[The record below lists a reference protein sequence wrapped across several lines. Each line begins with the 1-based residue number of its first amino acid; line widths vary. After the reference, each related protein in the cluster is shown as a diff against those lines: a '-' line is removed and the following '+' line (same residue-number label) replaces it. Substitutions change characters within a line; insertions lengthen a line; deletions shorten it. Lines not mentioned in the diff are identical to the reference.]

1 MDHRTLLL
9 LILVFSM
16 EVKAQLAPEATAPLS
31 KHLMEVNEQWAVQ
44 QQLTLEQGA
53 SAHFSDEAQR
63 IATHLH
69 LVRQHL
75 AGHFPEGLGPD
86 QLAQRLGLLEELER
100 YADAGRFPRN
110 HVVSQRNPVF
120 IDPYGAPCAVGHLMI
135 ASGHAELAQR
145 IDREM
150 ELAYVLDM
158 DWPEIADWASA
169 HGFTA
174 PELAWIQP
182 GYPPEPLPF
191 NPIGGGTNGPV
202 KVVVEVP
209 NGDLFLGGYFTQA
222 GGLPAQ
228 QVVRWN
234 GASYVA
240 MGAGLSG
247 EVTCAAVLG
256 NDLYVGGWQLD
267 GASDLAR
274 WDGSSWTFS
283 TVFQGKSPRINAL
296 HVHNGVL
303 YAAGEEVGF
312 AGVSDRVKRRSGV
325 DWVDVGSALNGTVL
339 ALGSHNGVLVAAGAF
354 TALEGGSA
362 PAVLHV
368 AELEGNEWGQLADGL
383 NNTVRVLRNIDG
395 TLHAGGDLYANILP
409 TFGAARIV
417 AGGPSWELLLPDHQ
431 YYIPEDGQPAYIDAI
446 AMHGEEIFLGGRFH
460 VEQILIYGNN
470 LARLDAIGQPTPL
483 VVLDGPVDEL
493 LVRDDRLVMAG
504 AFTANMGQAL
514 PHIAE
519 LDLATGVPQVPVMGR
534 LELFPMP
541 ATDELF
547 VQAQDADLVKAAV
560 GVLDAAGRRMNV
572 PVLRQGD
579 RLRLDVSGLA
589 SGSYTIRLASGERAW
604 RAAFVKP

>member
-9 LILVFSM
+9 PLLAVTLGAQ
-16 EVKAQLAPEATAPLS
+16 AQLDPDANAPLAR
-31 KHLMEVNEQWAVQ
+31 HLVEVNAQWAVQ
-44 QQLTLEQGA
+44 GHLTTEQDVP
-53 SAHFSDEAQR
+53 AHFTQEAQR

-69 LVRQHL
+69 LVREHL
-75 AGHFPEGLGPD
+75 ADHVPEGLGPA
-86 QLAQRLGLLEELER
+86 QLEQRMNLLQELER
-100 YADAGRFPRN
+100 YAEAGRFPRN
-110 HVVSQRNPVF
+110 FVVPKRNPVF
-120 IDPYGAPCAVGHLMI
+120 IDPFGTPCAVGYLMI

-191 NPIGGGTNGPV
+191 VPIGGGTNGPV
-202 KVVVEVP
+202 KVVEELP
-209 NGDLFLGGYFTQA
+209 NGDLFLGGYFSEA
-222 GGLPAQ
+222 GGTPVQ
-228 QVVRWN
+228 QVVVWN
-234 GASYVA
+234 GTSYTA
-240 MGAGLSG
+240 MGAGLAG

-267 GASDLAR
+267 GTSDLAR

-283 TVFQGKSPRINAL
+283 TVFQGKSPRIHAL

-312 AGVSDRVKRRSGV
+312 AGVTDVVKRRSGE
-325 DWVDVGSALNGTVL
+325 DWVQVGSPFDGSVL
-339 ALGSHNGVLVAAGAF
+339 ALGSHNGVLVAGGAF
-354 TALEGGSA
+354 TALES
-362 PAVLHV
+362 PSMPFVLHV

-383 NNTVRVLRNIDG
+383 NNTVRVLSNING
-395 TLHAGGDLYANILP
+395 TLYAGGDLYANIGP

-417 AGGPSWELLLPDHQ
+417 AGGPSWEQLLPDHQ

-446 AMHGEEIFLGGRFH
+446 AMHGDELYLGGRFQ
-460 VEQILIYGNN
+460 VMQILIYGNN
-470 LARLDAIGQPTPL
+470 LARLDAIGQPNPL
-483 VVLDGPVDEL
+483 VVLDGPVDRL
-493 LVRDDRLVMAG
+493 LVRNDRLVMAG

-514 PHIAE
+514 AHIAE
-519 LDLATGVPQVPVMGR
+519 LDLATGVAQAPTLGR
-534 LELFPMP
+534 LVLFPMP
-541 ATDELF
+541 VTDELF
-547 VQAQDADLVKAAV
+547 VQADEADLAQAAV
-560 GVLDAAGRRMNV
+560 GLLDAAGRRMGA
-572 PVLRQGD
+572 PLQRQGD

-589 SGSYTIRLASGERAW
+589 SGSYTIRVASGQRVW
-604 RAAFVKP
+604 TGSFVKP

>member
-9 LILVFSM
+9 PLLAFSM
-16 EVKAQLAPEATAPLS
+16 HVEAQLAPGATAPLS
-31 KHLMEVNEQWAVQ
+31 DHLVEVNAQWVVQ
-44 QQLTLEQGA
+44 GHLTMAQGA
-53 SAHFSDEAQR
+53 PAHFADESQR

-69 LVRQHL
+69 GVSRHL
-75 AGHFPEGLGPD
+75 AALLPEGLGPEP
-86 QLAQRLGLLEELER
+86 LKQRLSLLEELDR

-110 HVVSQRNPVF
+110 HVLPQRNPVF
-120 IDPYGAPCAVGHLMI
+120 IDPYGTPCAVGHLMI
-135 ASGHAELAQR
+135 ASGHADLAQR
-145 IDREM
+145 IDGEM

-158 DWPEIADWASA
+158 EWPEIAEWASA
-169 HGFTA
+169 HGFTV

-191 NPIGGGTNGPV
+191 TPIGGGTNGPV
-202 KVVVEVP
+202 KVVVEIP
-209 NGDLFLGGYFTQA
+209 NGDLLLGGSFSEA
-222 GGLPAQ
+222 GGQSAQ

-234 GASYVA
+234 GVSYVS
-240 MGAGLSG
+240 MGAGLGG

-267 GASDLAR
+267 GVSDLAR

-283 TVFQGKSPRINAL
+283 TVFQGKSPRIHAL

-312 AGVSDRVKRRSGV
+312 AGVSDRVKRLSGV
-325 DWVDVGSALNGTVL
+325 DWVDVGSALNGGVL

-354 TALEGGSA
+354 TALEGA
-362 PAVLHV
+362 AMPAVLHV

-383 NNTVRVLRNIDG
+383 NNTVRVLRNING
-395 TLHAGGDLYANILP
+395 TLYAGGDLYANILP

-446 AMHGEEIFLGGRFH
+446 AMHGNELYLGGRFQ
-460 VEQILIYGNN
+460 VMQILIYGNN

-483 VVLDGPVDEL
+483 AVLDGPVYQL

-519 LDLATGVPQVPVMGR
+519 LDLVTGVPQAPVMGR

-547 VQAQDADLVKAAV
+547 VQAQEADLAKAAV

-572 PVLRQGD
+572 PVQRQGD

-589 SGSYTIRLASGERAW
+589 SGSYSIRAASGERAW
-604 RAAFVKP
+604 TATFVKP

>member
-9 LILVFSM
+9 LILAFSS
-16 EVKAQLAPEATAPLS
+16 EAKAQLAAEATAPLS
-31 KHLMEVNEQWAVQ
+31 EHLVEVNAQWAVQ
-44 QQLTLEQGA
+44 QHLTLEQGA
-53 SAHFSDEAQR
+53 PAHFRDETQR

-75 AGHFPEGLGPD
+75 AEHLPEGLAPD
-86 QLAQRLGLLEELER
+86 QLSQRLVLLEELER

-110 HVVSQRNPVF
+110 YVLPERNPVF
-120 IDPYGAPCAVGHLMI
+120 IDPYGTPCAVGHLMI
-135 ASGHAELAQR
+135 ASGHADLAQR

-202 KVVVEVP
+202 KVVVVLP

-222 GGLPAQ
+222 GGIPAQ

-234 GASYVA
+234 GASYVP
-240 MGAGLSG
+240 MGAGLGG

-256 NDLYVGGWQLD
+256 TDLYVGGWQLD
-267 GASDLAR
+267 GVNDLAR

-283 TVFQGKSPRINAL
+283 TVFQGKSPRIHAL
-296 HVHNGVL
+296 HVLNGVL

-312 AGVSDRVKRRSGV
+312 AGSTDVVKRRSGS
-325 DWVDVGSALNGTVL
+325 DWVQVGSALNGPVL

-354 TALEGGSA
+354 TALEGASA

-383 NNTVRVLRNIDG
+383 NSTVRVLRNING
-395 TLHAGGDLYANILP
+395 TLYAGGDLYANILP

-417 AGGPSWELLLPDHQ
+417 AGGSSWELLLPDHE

-446 AMHGEEIFLGGRFH
+446 AMHGEELYLGGRFQ
-460 VEQILIYGNN
+460 VQQILIYGNN
-470 LARLDAIGQPTPL
+470 LARLDAIGQPIPL
-483 VVLDGPVDEL
+483 VVLDGPVDQL
-493 LVRDDRLVMAG
+493 LVSADRLVMAG

-514 PHIAE
+514 AHIAE
-519 LDLATGVPQVPVMGR
+519 LDLATGVPQAPVMGR

-541 ATDELF
+541 PTDELF
-547 VQAQDADLVKAAV
+547 VQVQDADLVKATV

-572 PVLRQGD
+572 PVQRQGD

-589 SGSYTIRLASGERAW
+589 SGGYTIRIASGQQAW
-604 RAAFVKP
+604 SGSFVKP